1 MMIIS
6 VVAVVRLAAR
16 VYAGALLASGG
27 RVKIRDAWRAAEEL
41 TSGR

>member
-1 MMIIS
+1 MIIS

-41 TSGR
+41 TAGR